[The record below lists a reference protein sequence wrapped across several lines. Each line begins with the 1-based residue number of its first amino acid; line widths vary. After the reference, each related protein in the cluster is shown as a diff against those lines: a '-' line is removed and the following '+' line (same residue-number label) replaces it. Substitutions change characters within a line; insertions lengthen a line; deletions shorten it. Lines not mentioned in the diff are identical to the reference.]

1 MHHHLTALL
10 SSFFSHSGSVGG
22 LTETTENTE
31 SHADQ
36 SSITSDGGSEETA
49 SLEDHLIALPYT
61 LESWTLMKRND
72 PKKTVCNLNGCD
84 FLPSSAWKEMG
95 ETLARNTRV
104 QELYAE

>member
-1 MHHHLTALL
+1 MHHHLTTLL
-10 SSFFSHSGSVGG
+10 SSFFSHSGSVGEPMEMSG
-22 LTETTENTE
+22 NSE
-31 SHADQ
+31 SRSDQ
-36 SSITSDGGSEETA
+36 SSITSDGGSDETT

-61 LESWTLMKRND
+61 LEAWKLMKEND